1 MKLRDSQSSWSDGKS
16 LRSRNSMKSAF
27 SNPSGRS
34 GNSQVDKELKKNIA
48 YQRFKKKD
56 KAKGLEDSE
65 AINES
70 KDILHKF
77 KRAVSQVNVGIKIT
91 NAFKTTNKQDL
102 TNTIANQ
109 GNSQNINP
117 NLLQIN
123 YQ

>member
-1 MKLRDSQSSWSDGKS
+1 
-16 LRSRNSMKSAF
+16 MKSAF